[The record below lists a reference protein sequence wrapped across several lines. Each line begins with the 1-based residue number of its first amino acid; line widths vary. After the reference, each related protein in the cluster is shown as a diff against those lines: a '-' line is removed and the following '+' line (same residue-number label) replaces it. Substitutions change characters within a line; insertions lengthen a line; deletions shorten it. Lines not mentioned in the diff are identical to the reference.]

1 MNKNSLIVI
10 ANVIVALGL
19 FALIAYGKID
29 WTQCAAGIVL
39 LGIPSALGIKRG
51 DSSGSTR
58 PPPPPPPAATVLLL
72 LGLAGALEYVV
83 SGPVPEPIVD
93 SAMVATEM
101 TTGCAF
107 LKSDTGK
114 AITSLGIDMV
124 QCLIAHQD
132 LDTDKA
138 LLTCGVSAAQAELA
152 KLVLGD
158 ARKASAQ
165 AAMNARLDERAKL
178 ASQGDAGCPR

>member
-1 MNKNSLIVI
+1 MNKNNLIII

-58 PPPPPPPAATVLLL
+58 PPPPPAATVLLL
-72 LGLAGALEYVV
+72 LGLAGVLEYVA
-83 SGPVPEPIVD
+83 SGPAPEPITD
-93 SAMVATEM
+93 SVVVATEM

-165 AAMNARLDERAKL
+165 AAMNARLDERAKI
-178 ASQGDAGCPR
+178 AAQGDAGCH